1 MSPFWPFK
9 KKKPKSRLR
18 KNDYTENIVEY
29 ERNISTKKDSKK
41 DDNSHLKNK
50 NFLNALKILD
60 QSKE

>member
-9 KKKPKSRLR
+9 KKNRKSRLR
-18 KNDYTENIVEY
+18 KYDYTENIVEY

>member
-9 KKKPKSRLR
+9 KKPRKSRLR

-29 ERNISTKKDSKK
+29 ERNTSTKKDSKK
-41 DDNSHLKNK
+41 NDNSHLNNK
-50 NFLNALKILD
+50 KFLNALKILD

>member
-9 KKKPKSRLR
+9 KKNRKSRLR

-29 ERNISTKKDSKK
+29 ERNTSTKKDSKK

>member
-9 KKKPKSRLR
+9 KKPRESRLR

-29 ERNISTKKDSKK
+29 ERNTSTKKDSKK
-41 DDNSHLKNK
+41 NDNSHLNNK

>member
-9 KKKPKSRLR
+9 KKPRKSRLR

-29 ERNISTKKDSKK
+29 ERNTSTKKDSKK
-41 DDNSHLKNK
+41 NDNSHLNNK

>member
-9 KKKPKSRLR
+9 KKPRKSPLR

-29 ERNISTKKDSKK
+29 ERNTSTKKDSKK
-41 DDNSHLKNK
+41 NDNSHLNNK

>member
-9 KKKPKSRLR
+9 KKPRKSRLR

-29 ERNISTKKDSKK
+29 ERNTSTKKDSKK
-41 DDNSHLKNK
+41 DDNSHLNNK
-50 NFLNALKILD
+50 KFLNALKILD